1 MTEED
6 QPLPGRR
13 GLRLPA
19 TLVER
24 ARTGLGLIRSRRLRA
39 GAVPSRGVAFL
50 GTVWTGGAT
59 EPGFGLVVLDGTGR
73 IADIRADRSG
83 LPSDLLVLGGVN
95 HWVVPGVVDA
105 HVHLNQPADGAA
117 ELAGATEG
125 EPLRTGLE
133 TGLVGIRD
141 LAAPLHEALRWR
153 TGHQPPPPGWPVVA
167 VSGPVLIAPGGY
179 PAPCWAGDGDTE
191 FVNSPVQA
199 RWAVQRLAA
208 DGVDLIKLGL
218 DPGSNARPV
227 PPPAVVR
234 AVVTAAHDAGLP
246 VVAHALSAELVGRA
260 VDAGVDELAHIPT
273 ERLPADLIER
283 LAGSGMKV
291 TSTLQLFFSRG
302 FGRDAA
308 ANAADLVTAGVPL
321 LYGTDL
327 GRSGA
332 VPAVDPRELDRLA
345 ATGLGRLGALRAA
358 TEASAGAAGMRR
370 RTGRLRV
377 GEPAA
382 LVLLPASPLVE
393 PGVWRTPSAV
403 FADGRLTVSPNAP
416 THRAVRPAGP
426 AAGGQPPH
434 RSPPTG
440 AGPPPISGTDD

>member
-1 MTEED
+1 VTVED
-6 QPLPGRR
+6 QPPPSRRGVRLPGA
-13 GLRLPA
+13 LA
-19 TLVER
+19 DR
-24 ARTGLGLIRSRRLRA
+24 ARTGLGLVRARRLKN
-39 GAVPSRGVAFL
+39 GAAPSRGLAFV

-59 EPGFGLVVLDGTGR
+59 EPSFAVVVLDGAGR
-73 IADIRADRSG
+73 IADIRAERSG
-83 LPSDLLVLGGVN
+83 LPGDLLVLGGVN

-105 HVHLNQPADGAA
+105 HVHLSQPADDTAA
-117 ELAGATEG
+117 PG

-141 LAAPLHEALRWR
+141 LASPLHEALRWR
-153 TGHQPPPPGWPVVA
+153 TGHQPPPAGWPVVA

-179 PAPCWAGDGDTE
+179 PASCWAGDGDTE

-208 DGVDLIKLGL
+208 GGVDVIKLGL
-218 DPGSNARPV
+218 DPGPRARSV
-227 PPPAVVR
+227 PPPAVVKA
-234 AVVTAAHDAGLP
+234 AVNAAHDAGLA
-246 VVAHALSAELVGRA
+246 VVAHALSAELVSRA

-273 ERLPADLIER
+273 ERLTADLIER
-283 LAGSGMKV
+283 IAGSGIKI
-291 TSTLQLFFSRG
+291 TSTLQTFFSHG

-308 ANAADLVTAGVPL
+308 ANAADLVAAGAPL
-321 LYGTDL
+321 LYGTDS

-332 VPAVDPRELDRLA
+332 APAVDPRELDRLA
-345 ATGLGRLGALRAA
+345 NTGLGRLGALRAA
-358 TEASAGAAGMRR
+358 TEASASAAGMRR
-370 RTGRLRV
+370 RTGRLVV

-416 THRAVRPAGP
+416 DHRAARPAAP
-426 AAGGQPPH
+426 AAGDQPTH
-434 RSPPTG
+434 RSA
-440 AGPPPISGTDD
+440 AGRRGTAADQGSR

>member
-1 MTEED
+1 MTDED
-6 QPLPGRR
+6 QPLPGPR
-13 GLRLPA
+13 GRRLPA
-19 TLVER
+19 ALAKR
-24 ARTGLGLIRSRRLRA
+24 ARAGLGLIRSRRLRT
-39 GAVPSRGVAFL
+39 GAAPSRGVAFV
-50 GTVWTGGAT
+50 GTVWTGGAS
-59 EPGFGLVVLDGTGR
+59 EPQFGLVVLDSAGK
-73 IADIRADRSG
+73 IADIRPERSG
-83 LPSDLLVLGGVN
+83 LPSDLLVLGGAN
-95 HWVVPGVVDA
+95 HWIVPGIIDA
-105 HVHLNQPADGAA
+105 HVHLRQPADDGAA
-117 ELAGATEG
+117 ND

-141 LAAPLHEALRWR
+141 LAAPLNEVLRWR
-153 TGHQPPPPGWPVVA
+153 TGHQPPPAGWPVVA

-208 DGVDLIKLGL
+208 GGVDLIKLGL
-218 DPGSNARPV
+218 DPGPRAKPV

-234 AVVTAAHDAGLP
+234 AVVNAAHDAGLP

-260 VDAGVDELAHIPT
+260 DDAGVDELAHVPT
-273 ERLPADLIER
+273 ERLSADLIER
-283 LAGSGMKV
+283 IAGSGIKV
-291 TSTLQLFFSRG
+291 TSTLQLFFSHG

-308 ANAADLVTAGVPL
+308 ANAADLVSAGVPL
-321 LYGTDL
+321 LYGTDS
-327 GRSGA
+327 GRSAA

-345 ATGLGRLGALRAA
+345 NTGLGRLGALRAA

-370 RTGRLRV
+370 RTGRLLV

-416 THRAVRPAGP
+416 TQRAVRPAAP
-426 AAGGQPPH
+426 AAGG
-434 RSPPTG
+434 RPPTRSA
-440 AGPPPISGTDD
+440 AGRRGTAADQG